1 MRKSVFF
8 LLFVSLASVG
18 KAQEITIYKTFGG
31 LRFERDSL
39 ILSPKQVQY
48 VLEVN
53 PAALAEFKK
62 ARKNSGVASVL
73 GFAGGLL
80 IGIPIGSALVGGD
93 PEWGLAA
100 AGATLV
106 VASIPF
112 NGAFKRHAQNAV
124 DIYNQE
130 KTSRLLERTELFWAA
145 TGLGI
150 RLRL

>member
-1 MRKSVFF
+1 MRKSLLF
-8 LLFVSLASVG
+8 LLFVTLVSACQ
-18 KAQEITIYKTFGG
+18 AQEITIFKTFGG

-48 VLEVN
+48 ILEVN

-80 IGIPIGSALVGGD
+80 IGIPVGTVLVGGD

-100 AGATLV
+100 GGTALII
-106 VASIPF
+106 ASIPF
-112 NGAFKRHAQNAV
+112 NRAFKRHAQNAI
-124 DIYNQE
+124 DIYNQQ
-130 KTSRLLERTELFWAA
+130 KTSRLLERTELFWAG
-145 TGLGI
+145 TGLG
-150 RLRL
+150 LRLHF

>member
-1 MRKSVFF
+1 MRKS
-8 LLFVSLASVG
+8 LLLLVLVTLASAVQ
-18 KAQEITIYKTFGG
+18 AQEIIIYKTFGG

-48 VLEVN
+48 ILEVN

-80 IGIPIGSALVGGD
+80 IGIPVGTALVGGN

-100 AGATLV
+100 GGAALIV
-106 VASIPF
+106 VGIPF
-112 NGAFKRHAQNAV
+112 NRAFQRHAQNAV
-124 DIYNQE
+124 DIYNQQ
-130 KTSRLLERTELFWAA
+130 KTSRLLERTELFWAG
-145 TGLGI
+145 TGLGV
-150 RLRL
+150 RLRF